1 MNTTRVTNTMKG
13 YGRSIKTRKTSL
25 NKFDTESFKG
35 VLRDFNYDDEYQYQE
50 WLESLSEQI
59 YTP

>member
-1 MNTTRVTNTMKG
+1 MKG

-50 WLESLSEQI
+50 WVESLLEQT